1 MVGFAMSVLN
11 LNYDRKFDIL
21 YARLSEYL
29 PSYGEEDNGVVTYFS
44 IETDAITGMAIY
56 RAKERILNNNLD
68 AAILPIPID
77 LNSASIHN
85 LLYNP
90 DHGYKATLFLA

>member
-21 YARLSEYL
+21 YARLSGYS
-29 PSYGEEDNGVVTYFS
+29 PSYGEEDNGVVTFFS
-44 IETDAITGMAIY
+44 IDTDAITGMAIY
-56 RAKERILNNNLD
+56 KAKERVLNNDLD
-68 AAILPIPID
+68 PECLPIPID
-77 LNSASIHN
+77 LNSAPIKN

-90 DHGYKATLFLA
+90 EDGYTATLPLA